1 MTGVPAPSPSV
12 AWDVVLTLG
21 VLANLCVTL
30 VTLVR
35 SGRVERREIIPDPL
49 RVRAVEDG
57 VTRDQHDRDV
67 AALRT
72 NIEELRAGQER
83 LHTQLSDGLRRVH
96 ERIDRLPPEII
107 AILRNTGALG

>member
-35 SGRVERREIIPDPL
+35 SGRVERREIMPDPL
-49 RVRAVEDG
+49 RIRAVEEG

-67 AALRT
+67 AALRLD
-72 NIEELRAGQER
+72 IEELQAGQESLR
-83 LHTQLSDGLRRVH
+83 AQLSDGLRRVH

-107 AILRNTGALG
+107 AILRNTGAIK